1 MIPKRCCA
9 DTNQPSAPAS
19 INYVC
24 VRRYIT
30 GNAPMLLQLPTS
42 APLFSDCRCQEIA
55 CFPCVTKT
63 CLFVELEDAHIQEK
77 RSCMVLISL
86 TPLFLFIWV
95 EEREG
100 GWREF
105 CARGSLL
112 LCWGW
117 ILRTLGGR
125 SLAILSV
132 AMCLSALSVAECR
145 SPRDTFSRPRFP
157 VPV

>member
-1 MIPKRCCA
+1 MIPKRRCA

-42 APLFSDCRCQEIA
+42 APLFSDCQCQEIA

-63 CLFVELEDAHIQEK
+63 CLFVKLEDAHIQEK

-95 EEREG
+95 EEREREG

-112 LCWGW
+112 LGVD
-117 ILRTLGGR
+117 IAHPRR
-125 SLAILSV
+125 
-132 AMCLSALSVAECR
+132 ALSRYTVCGNVSLCALCC
-145 SPRDTFSRPRFP
+145 
-157 VPV
+157 